1 MAMTIEDVLARR
13 IGLQGYGW
21 TEAIA
26 AAPATADILARELGW
41 SEADRDRAL
50 SEYVEKIRDFQQK
63 AGLAVES
70 QVGA

>member
-1 MAMTIEDVLARR
+1 
-13 IGLQGYGW
+13 
-21 TEAIA
+21 
-26 AAPATADILARELGW
+26 LGW